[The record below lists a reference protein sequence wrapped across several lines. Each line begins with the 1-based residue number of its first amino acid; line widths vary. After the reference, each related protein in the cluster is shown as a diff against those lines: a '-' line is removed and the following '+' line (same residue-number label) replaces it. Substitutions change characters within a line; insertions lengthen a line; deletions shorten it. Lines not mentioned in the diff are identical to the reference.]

1 MGKWE
6 FTCPFC
12 GTLVRQ
18 NWLHLYLQTY
28 GDNPHE
34 ELKNARRCKC
44 GACEQVSW
52 WIEGELAHPRRS
64 AAPPAQEGMPEDV
77 LALYDEAASI
87 ADISPRSASALLRT
101 ALEVL
106 TSNHLGQDGVTL
118 NDAIGNLVGE
128 GRLDGTLQQAMDY
141 LRLTGN
147 GAVHPREVQLEDGR
161 QNVEALFVV
170 LNVVVERLV
179 AVPQRIAALYAGL
192 PESKR
197 QAVDKRDN

>member
-1 MGKWE
+1 
-6 FTCPFC
+6 
-12 GTLVRQ
+12 
-18 NWLHLYLQTY
+18 
-28 GDNPHE
+28 
-34 ELKNARRCKC
+34 
-44 GACEQVSW
+44 
-52 WIEGELAHPRRS
+52 
-64 AAPPAQEGMPEDV
+64 MPEDV